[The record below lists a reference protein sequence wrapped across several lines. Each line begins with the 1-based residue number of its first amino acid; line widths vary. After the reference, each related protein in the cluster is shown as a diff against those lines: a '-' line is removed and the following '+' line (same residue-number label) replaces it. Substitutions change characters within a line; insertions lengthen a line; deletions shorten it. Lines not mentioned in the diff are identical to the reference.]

1 MQEPAAPVTTQ
12 VFPPGDAVTVY
23 DVGVPPLP
31 ALTVIVAEPSPATA
45 DGAGGVPGAALVGLT
60 GSEDPDAPEVL
71 VALVA
76 VALKVYSVPLL
87 RPLIVHE
94 PAAPLTMQVFAGEL
108 SGYAVTVYDDG
119 VPPLPALT
127 VIVAEPS
134 PATAVGAGGVPGAA
148 SSAIVETRLVAW
160 FAMKSVPLALIAM
173 LRG

>member
-1 MQEPAAPVTTQ
+1 MRPLIVHEPDAPETVQ

-23 DVGVPPLP
+23 
-31 ALTVIVAEPSPATA
+31 A
-45 DGAGGVPGAALVGLT
+45 
-60 GSEDPDAPEVL
+60 
-71 VALVA
+71 
-76 VALKVYSVPLL
+76 
-87 RPLIVHE
+87 
-94 PAAPLTMQVFAGEL
+94 
-108 SGYAVTVYDDG
+108 DG